1 MKREIAILLKK
12 TLKNLG
18 IDLKKEEI
26 ESLIEIPPSSEIG
39 DYAFPCFFL
48 AKKFHRFPWD
58 DLQKKASV
66 YTKEVRVPL
75 RGLKLQNEGAKKNP
89 HEIAL
94 EIKEKISDKNFEDIQ
109 VLGAYINF
117 FVDKKKFA
125 ENIIKEILKEK
136 ENFGRSNIGKK
147 EKTMIEFSQ
156 ANTHKAFHM
165 GHIRGTSLGE
175 SLARISEFQRDKVI
189 RANYQGD
196 TGMHVAKWIWCYK
209 KYHLKEK
216 IQKDEL
222 WIASIY
228 VDAVKKLS
236 KNEKLQ
242 DEVNE
247 INKKLEERKDKEL
260 IKLWKKTREF
270 SLNSLEK
277 IYSELNTHFDNYF
290 FESEVEQKGKKISNE
305 LLKKKIAKKSQGAV
319 IMNLEKYNLGIWV
332 LLRSDGTILYS
343 GKDLALAKEKFKKFK
358 IEKNI
363 YVVANEQNLHIQ
375 QLFKTLELMKFKQ
388 ADKCRHISYGMV
400 RLPEGK
406 MSSRTGDNI
415 LYSDFIKEITN
426 YAKDRIKEGT
436 TKITKRELEKR
447 ALAISIAAIKYS
459 MLKQHSNK
467 NIIFKKEDAL
477 NFEGD
482 TGPYLLYSY
491 ARASSILRKSKNK
504 LNKNN
509 FQIKNI
515 SEHELKLLKKLSQ
528 FPEIVLNSY
537 NNLNPS
543 LIANYSYQLTQ
554 IFNGF
559 YHSCPVIN
567 SEQELFRLAL
577 VKSFRYVLKNSLKL
591 LGIEIIEKM

>member
-12 TLKNLG
+12 ILNNLKIN
-18 IDLKKEEI
+18 LKKEEI
-26 ESLIEIPPSSEIG
+26 ENLIEIPPSIKMG

-48 AKKFHRFPWD
+48 AEKF
-58 DLQKKASV
+58 
-66 YTKEVRVPL
+66 
-75 RGLKLQNEGAKKNP
+75 KKNP

-94 EIKEKISDKNFEDIQ
+94 KIKEKISDKNFENIQ
-109 VLGAYINF
+109 VSGAYINF
-117 FVDKKKFA
+117 FIDKRKFA

-136 ENFGRSNIGKK
+136 ENFGKNNTGKK
-147 EKTMIEFSQ
+147 EKTMVEFSQ
-156 ANTHKAFHM
+156 ANTHKAFHV

-175 SLARISEFQRDKVI
+175 SLSRIFEFQGDKVI

-209 KYHLKEK
+209 KYHSKEK
-216 IQKDEL
+216 LQKDES
-222 WIASIY
+222 WIALIY
-228 VDAVKKLS
+228 VDAVKRLAKD
-236 KNEKLQ
+236 EKLQ

-260 IKLWKKTREF
+260 IQLWKKTRKF
-270 SLNSLEK
+270 SLDSLEK
-277 IYSELNTHFDNYF
+277 IYSELNTYFDNYF

-332 LLRSDGTILYS
+332 LLRSDGTVLYS
-343 GKDLALAKEKFKKFK
+343 GKDLALAEEKFKRFK

-363 YVVANEQNLHIQ
+363 YVVANEQNLHMQ

-426 YAKDRIKEGT
+426 YAKNRIKERT
-436 TKITKRELEKR
+436 TKITKQELEKR
-447 ALAISIAAIKYS
+447 ALVISIAAIKYS
-459 MLKQHSNK
+459 MLKQHPNK

-482 TGPYLLYSY
+482 TGPYLQYSY
-491 ARASSILRKSKNK
+491 ARASSILRKTKKKNK
-504 LNKNN
+504 KN
-509 FQIKNI
+509 FKIKNI
-515 SEHELKLLKKLSQ
+515 SEQELKLIKKFSQ
-528 FPEIVLNSY
+528 FKEIILNSY
-537 NNLNPS
+537 NTLNPS
-543 LIANYSYQLTQ
+543 LIANYSYQLAQ
-554 IFNGF
+554 IFNEF
-559 YHSCPVIN
+559 YHACPVIN
-567 SEQELFRLAL
+567 SEQELFRLSL
-577 VKSFRYVLKNSLKL
+577 VESFRIILKNSLNL
-591 LGIEIIEKM
+591 LGMEVIEKM